1 MIKVIRLSRYTFD
14 KEHIQHNVTFSVSGL
29 FDDEKDVIDENIRIM
44 TTLLEA
50 LFPNTLTITS
60 LHVSARPALESGK
73 ILSELNL
80 SSREHTY
87 NVGDEISFDKLKQ
100 LMLYCYNK
108 GLELE
113 LDILDIKN
121 QHVTAVVNK
130 DIQGFHYIYGTPE
143 TFTKEYIETIKKK
156 LKDCVFDGSFRKT
169 L

>member
-44 TTLLEA
+44 TTLLES

-73 ILSELNL
+73 ILNSLNAL
-80 SSREHTY
+80 NREPKFS
-87 NVGDEISFDKLKQ
+87 VGDEISFDSLKD
-100 LMLYCYNK
+100 LMLYCYIK

-143 TFTKEYIETIKKK
+143 TFTKEYLDTIKKK
-156 LKDCVFDGSFRKT
+156 LKDCTFDGSFRKT